1 MKKIILKTNED
12 YFNFL
17 EKYKEQ
23 IEIIKLEF
31 TKTMQIRLFY
41 DIM

>member
-12 YFNFL
+12 YFKFL
-17 EKYKEQ
+17 DMYKEQ
-23 IEIIKLEF
+23 IKIYSLTF
-31 TKTMQIRLFY
+31 TKTRLIRLFY